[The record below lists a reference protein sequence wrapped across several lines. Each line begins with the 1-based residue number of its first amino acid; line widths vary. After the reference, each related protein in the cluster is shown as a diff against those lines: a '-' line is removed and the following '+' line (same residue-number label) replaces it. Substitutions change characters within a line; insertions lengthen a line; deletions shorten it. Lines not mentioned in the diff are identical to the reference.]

1 MKLSEI
7 QAQLNVPKN
16 RFNKFGAYNYRS
28 AEDIIEAV
36 KKIINPQG
44 LALVITDSIEFIG
57 GRWYV
62 KATATIGEWSA
73 TGWAR
78 EDENIKGQAQAQIT
92 GSASSYARK
101 YALNGLL
108 AIDDVKDADAME
120 ITETPVDAA
129 IMNIRLIMSTEDLI
143 ALFNSQPENIKKDK
157 QFLAAMTA
165 RKSQLKN
172 K

>member
-7 QAQLNVPKN
+7 QAALNVPKN
-16 RFNKFGAYNYRS
+16 RLNKFGGYNYRN
-28 AEDIIEAV
+28 AEDIIEAL
-36 KKIINPQG
+36 KPIINKAG
-44 LALVITDSIEFIG
+44 LALVITDSIECIG
-57 GRWYV
+57 NRVYV

-78 EDENIKGQAQAQIT
+78 EDENIKGMAQAQIT

-108 AIDDVKDADAME
+108 AIDDVKDADSME
-120 ITETPVDAA
+120 ITETPLDAA
-129 IMNIRLIMSTEDLI
+129 IGNIRLMMTTEELVSF
-143 ALFNSQPENIKKDK
+143 FNSQPVSIQKDK
-157 QFLAAMTA
+157 QFLTVMTA
-165 RKSQLKN
+165 RKSQLKS